1 MPVAFR
7 VSYSTPSGDIQGERV
22 LPQLP
27 IRFGR
32 NALNQ
37 CQIVHGTISDFH
49 AVVELIDGK
58 LCMRDL
64 KSKNG
69 VHLPTGERIAADMP
83 TPFDT
88 AGECSFVLAGL
99 IRVKIEPFAQE
110 VQVGQRAS
118 EAHGSVLGNRA
129 MLMQSGVGHPSD
141 PAFSRTPLPPRGASF
156 VIQPPMV
163 DHAVVPAPGAA
174 GYLPPLPAAP
184 MAAAAPRPAQHA
196 SPQPDQDSRSTH
208 QLNLSVEDMA
218 TLGLKELAA
227 SLVPGVPLQTTGDVA
242 RLLTKLHDTVEVFCR
257 CYVPLREGYA
267 QFMSSMDLQRA
278 SSQRSLNRSKTALR
292 VEEARDPAALA
303 AALLD
308 WRSKDFDAPQVVE
321 AILADLMMHQL
332 ALVDGFMRGVHALLE
347 ELSPERI
354 ERLFEEQG
362 AGGVSAMLGRHRAL
376 WQTFAAHHEELQNET
391 RLFEVVFGQDFAQSY
406 REYLSRRG
414 GATR

>member
-1 MPVAFR
+1 
-7 VSYSTPSGDIQGERV
+7 
-22 LPQLP
+22 
-27 IRFGR
+27 
-32 NALNQ
+32 
-37 CQIVHGTISDFH
+37 
-49 AVVELIDGK
+49 
-58 LCMRDL
+58 
-64 KSKNG
+64 
-69 VHLPTGERIAADMP
+69 
-83 TPFDT
+83 
-88 AGECSFVLAGL
+88 
-99 IRVKIEPFAQE
+99 
-110 VQVGQRAS
+110 
-118 EAHGSVLGNRA
+118 
-129 MLMQSGVGHPSD
+129 
-141 PAFSRTPLPPRGASF
+141 
-156 VIQPPMV
+156 MV
-163 DHAVVPAPGAA
+163 DHAVVPPPGAA

-308 WRSKDFDAPQVVE
+308 WRNKDFDAPQVVE